1 MFLVVHFCI
10 LSGLCNIGREVQL
23 NMLGAAGMKR
33 GIKAKEYFF
42 LKMGLSKDGFLVF
55 EIDIA
60 CKTWG

>member
-23 NMLGAAGMKR
+23 NMLGAGGMKR

-42 LKMGLSKDGFLVF
+42 
-55 EIDIA
+55 
-60 CKTWG
+60 